1 MKKRIN
7 DFTKYVKENPKSNI
21 RFVILMDGDN
31 FNKNGYDIYKQYE
44 TDRIIITNS
53 NEYEPK

>member
-1 MKKRIN
+1 MSL
-7 DFTKYVKENPKSNI
+7 YVKENPKSNI

-44 TDRIIITNS
+44 TDRILITNS
-53 NEYEPK
+53 NEYEPR